1 MHIFVNSGKLKPNF
15 MIKTILTFILITM
28 GSSVLFAQDTE
39 NSDVTKS
46 AFSVNISPNPATS
59 QISISANAN
68 LNVQVKMVDV
78 LGNLILSESFTDGS
92 GKLDITKYRNG
103 IYFIKIEAEG
113 VRTITRKL
121 IIRH

>member
-1 MHIFVNSGKLKPNF
+1 

-39 NSDVTKS
+39 SSDATKS
-46 AFSVNISPNPATS
+46 LFSVNISPNPATS
-59 QISISANAN
+59 QISISANTA
-68 LNVQVKMVDV
+68 LDFQVKMVDV

-103 IYFIKIEAEG
+103 IYFIKIEADG